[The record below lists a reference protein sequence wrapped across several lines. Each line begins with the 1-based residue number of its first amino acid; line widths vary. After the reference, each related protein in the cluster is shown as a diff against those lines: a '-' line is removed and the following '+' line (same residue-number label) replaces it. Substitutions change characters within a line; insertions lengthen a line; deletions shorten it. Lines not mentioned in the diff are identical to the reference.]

1 MNIPTNKLGARQEC
15 LALFVNAIRK
25 SILIITAIF
34 VMVSI
39 VSCDT
44 ADTEYSQE
52 SCYFVFDNS
61 VHQDPTLASAMN
73 PSAPGTFCRIT
84 ESQKSGATIFSFANN
99 QGSTST
105 QTANAIDMQR
115 ARKLGQQK
123 GIIVGFGNGD
133 ITNPIFY
140 AYDNQC
146 PNCMTTSGL
155 QNYQLTL
162 TDTGTASCA
171 KCGRT
176 YDMNNGGYETSGR
189 DSEYTRL
196 IRYRASTT
204 GAYGILSVSN

>member
-1 MNIPTNKLGARQEC
+1 MNNNLEARHSC
-15 LALFVNAIRK
+15 LAPFVNAIRT
-25 SILIITAIF
+25 SIFIIIAFILVATLY
-34 VMVSI
+34 
-39 VSCDT
+39 SCDT
-44 ADTEYSQE
+44 ADSEYSQE

-61 VHQDPTLASAMN
+61 IHQDPTLASSMN
-73 PSAPGTFCRIT
+73 PNAPGTFCRIT

-123 GIIVGFGNGD
+123 GIIVGYGNGD

-155 QNYQLTL
+155 QSFQLTL
-162 TDTGTASCA
+162 ADTGIASCV

-189 DSEYTRL
+189 EGEYTRL
-196 IRYRASTT
+196 IRYRATTT